1 VIKEMIKNKFTNT
14 SRSISFNFK
23 NNKFKKNRIKQPHTW
38 FLTDNKKT
46 KHPLKIIK
54 KLPKN
59 SGVIIRS
66 YSNRKINNKEINKW
80 KSRRL
85 LTILKAGKYSK
96 MLYTDGIHYPQW
108 IQSSIVKKNDIK
120 SISVH
125 GGKDIR
131 KSINIRANL
140 VFISPVFE
148 TTSHKN
154 EKSLGIIRL
163 GLLVK
168 LFKIPAIALGGI
180 NNDNISRLKSLPISG
195 CAGIDAFL
203 EN

>member
-1 VIKEMIKNKFTNT
+1 MIKNKFTNT

-85 LTILKAGKYSK
+85 LTILKAGKYSR

-168 LFKIPAIALGGI
+168 LFKIPVIALGGI

>member
-1 VIKEMIKNKFTNT
+1 MIKNKFINT

>member
-1 VIKEMIKNKFTNT
+1 MIKNKFITT

-23 NNKFKKNRIKQPHTW
+23 NNKFKKNRIKQPYIW
-38 FLTDNKKT
+38 FLTDNEKT
-46 KHPLKIIK
+46 KYPLKIIK

-59 SGVIIRS
+59 SGVVIRD
-66 YSNRKINNKEINKW
+66 YSNKKINTKEINKW

-85 LTILKAGKYSK
+85 LTILKAGKCSRA
-96 MLYTDGIHYPQW
+96 LYIDGIHYPQW
-108 IQSSIVKKNDIK
+108 VQSSLIKNNYVK

-125 GGKDIR
+125 SGKDIR

-180 NNDNISRLKSLPISG
+180 NNNNISRLKSLPISG

-203 EN
+203 ED

>member
-1 VIKEMIKNKFTNT
+1 MIKNKFITT

-23 NNKFKKNRIKQPHTW
+23 NKKFKKNRIKHPYIW
-38 FLTDNKKT
+38 FLTDNNKIKY
-46 KHPLKIIK
+46 PLKVLK
-54 KLPKN
+54 KLPKK
-59 SGVIIRS
+59 SGVIIRN
-66 YSNRKINNKEINKW
+66 YSNKKIVNKEISKW
-80 KSRRL
+80 RSRRL

-96 MLYTDGIHYPQW
+96 TLYSDGIHYPQW
-108 IQSSIVKKNDIK
+108 LQSSLVKKNAIK

-125 GGKDIR
+125 SGKDIR

-154 EKSLGIIRL
+154 KKGLGIIRL

-168 LFKIPAIALGGI
+168 LFKIPVIALGGI
-180 NNDNISRLKSLPISG
+180 NNNNVSRLRSLPISG
-195 CAGIDAFL
+195 CAGIDIFS
-203 EN
+203 ED

>member
-1 VIKEMIKNKFTNT
+1 MIKNKFINT

-23 NNKFKKNRIKQPHTW
+23 NNKFKKNRIKQPYIW

-46 KHPLKIIK
+46 RHPLKIIK

-59 SGVIIRS
+59 SGVIIRD
-66 YSNRKINNKEINKW
+66 YSNNKINSKEINKW

-85 LTILKAGKYSK
+85 LTILKAGKCSRP
-96 MLYTDGIHYPQW
+96 LYIDGIHYPQW
-108 IQSSIVKKNDIK
+108 MQSSLVKNNEVK

-125 GGKDIR
+125 SGKDIR

-140 VFISPVFE
+140 VFISSVFE

-168 LFKIPAIALGGI
+168 LFKIPVIALGGI
-180 NNDNISRLKSLPISG
+180 NKNNITRLKNLPISG
-195 CAGIDAFL
+195 CAAIDAFL
-203 EN
+203 ED

>member
-1 VIKEMIKNKFTNT
+1 MIKNKFTNT

>member
-1 VIKEMIKNKFTNT
+1 MIKNKFITT

-23 NNKFKKNRIKQPHTW
+23 NNTLKKNRIKHPYIW

-46 KHPLKIIK
+46 KCPLKILE
-54 KLPKN
+54 KLPKK
-59 SGVIIRS
+59 SGVIIRD
-66 YSNRKINNKEINKW
+66 YNNNKIINNEINKW
-80 KSRRL
+80 RSRRL
-85 LTILKAGKYSK
+85 LTIIKAGKYSK
-96 MLYTDGIHYPQW
+96 TLYSDGVHYPQW
-108 IQSSIVKKNDIK
+108 LQSSLIKRNAIK
-120 SISVH
+120 SMSVH
-125 GGKDIR
+125 SGKDIR

-154 EKSLGIIRL
+154 RKELGIIKL

-168 LFKIPAIALGGI
+168 LFKIPVIALGGI
-180 NNDNISRLKSLPISG
+180 NNDNVSRLRGLPISG
-195 CAGIDAFL
+195 CAGIDVFS

>member
-1 VIKEMIKNKFTNT
+1 MIKNKFITT

-23 NNKFKKNRIKQPHTW
+23 NKKYKKNIIKHPYIW

-46 KHPLKIIK
+46 KYPLKVLK
-54 KLPKN
+54 KLPKK
-59 SGVIIRS
+59 SGVIIRD
-66 YSNRKINNKEINKW
+66 YTNKKIVNKEINQW
-80 KSRRL
+80 RSRRL

-96 MLYTDGIHYPQW
+96 TLYTDGIHYPQW
-108 IQSSIVKKNDIK
+108 LQSSFMKRNAIK

-125 GGKDIR
+125 SAKDIR

-140 VFISPVFE
+140 VFISPIFA

-154 EKSLGIIRL
+154 KKGLGIIKL

-180 NNDNISRLKSLPISG
+180 NNNNVTRLKGLPISG
-195 CAGIDAFL
+195 CAGIDVFS
-203 EN
+203 ED

>member
-1 VIKEMIKNKFTNT
+1 MIKNKFINT

-23 NNKFKKNRIKQPHTW
+23 NNKFKKNRFKQPHIW

-46 KHPLKIIK
+46 KNPLKIIK

-59 SGVIIRS
+59 SGVIIRD
-66 YSNRKINNKEINKW
+66 YSNKKINTKKLNKW

-85 LTILKAGKYSK
+85 LTILKAGKYSRT
-96 MLYTDGIHYPQW
+96 LYSDGIHYPQW
-108 IQSSIVKKNDIK
+108 LQSSLVKKNAIK

-125 GGKDIR
+125 SGKDIR

-180 NNDNISRLKSLPISG
+180 NNDNVCRLRSLPISG
-195 CAGIDAFL
+195 CAGIDVFS
-203 EN
+203 ED

>member
-1 VIKEMIKNKFTNT
+1 MIKNKFITT

-23 NNKFKKNRIKQPHTW
+23 NNKLKKNRIKHPYIW

-46 KHPLKIIK
+46 KYPLKIFE
-54 KLPKN
+54 KLPKK
-59 SGVIIRS
+59 SGVIIRD
-66 YSNRKINNKEINKW
+66 YNNKKIINNEINKW
-80 KSRRL
+80 RSRRL
-85 LTILKAGKYSK
+85 LTIIKAGKYSK
-96 MLYTDGIHYPQW
+96 TLYSDGVHYPQW
-108 IQSSIVKKNDIK
+108 LQSSLIKRNAIK
-120 SISVH
+120 SMSVH
-125 GGKDIR
+125 SGKDIR

-154 EKSLGIIRL
+154 RKELGIIKL

-168 LFKIPAIALGGI
+168 LFKIPVIALGGI
-180 NNDNISRLKSLPISG
+180 NNDNVSRLRGLPISG
-195 CAGIDAFL
+195 CAGIDVFS

>member
-1 VIKEMIKNKFTNT
+1 MIKNKFINT

-23 NNKFKKNRIKQPHTW
+23 NNKFKKNRIKQPHIW

-59 SGVIIRS
+59 SGVIIRN
-66 YSNRKINNKEINKW
+66 YSNKKINTKEINKW
-80 KSRRL
+80 KSKRL
-85 LTILKAGKYSK
+85 LTILKGGKYSRG
-96 MLYTDGIHYPQW
+96 LHTDGIHYPQW
-108 IQSSIVKKNDIK
+108 IQSSLVKKNHLK

-125 GGKDIR
+125 SGKDIR

-140 VFISPVFE
+140 VFISPVFV

-168 LFKIPAIALGGI
+168 LFKIPVIALGGI
-180 NNDNISRLKSLPISG
+180 NKNNISRLKNLPISG
-195 CAGIDAFL
+195 CAAIDAFL
-203 EN
+203 EE

>member
-1 VIKEMIKNKFTNT
+1 MIKNKFITT

-23 NNKFKKNRIKQPHTW
+23 NNKFKKNRIKQPYIW

-46 KHPLKIIK
+46 KYPLKVLK
-54 KLPKN
+54 KLPKKT
-59 SGVIIRS
+59 GVIIRD
-66 YSNRKINNKEINKW
+66 YTNKKIVNKEINQW
-80 KSRRL
+80 RSRKL

-96 MLYTDGIHYPQW
+96 TLYTDGIHYPQW
-108 IQSSIVKKNDIK
+108 LQSSIMKRDAIK

-125 GGKDIR
+125 SGKDIR

>member
-1 VIKEMIKNKFTNT
+1 MIKNKFINT

-23 NNKFKKNRIKQPHTW
+23 NNKFKKNRFKQPHIW

-46 KHPLKIIK
+46 KNPLKIIK

-59 SGVIIRS
+59 SGVIIRD
-66 YSNRKINNKEINKW
+66 YSNKKINTKKLNKW

-85 LTILKAGKYSK
+85 LTILKAGKYSR

-108 IQSSIVKKNDIK
+108 IQSSLIKENDLK

-125 GGKDIR
+125 SGKDIR
-131 KSINIRANL
+131 KSINLKANL

-148 TTSHKN
+148 TTSHSN
-154 EKSLGIIRL
+154 QNCLGIIKL
-163 GLLVK
+163 GLLTK
-168 LFKIPAIALGGI
+168 LFKIPVIALGGI
-180 NNDNISRLKSLPISG
+180 NKNNITRLKNLPISG
-195 CAGIDAFL
+195 CAAIDAFL
-203 EN
+203 ED

>member
-1 VIKEMIKNKFTNT
+1 MIKNKFTNT

-168 LFKIPAIALGGI
+168 LFKIPVIALGGI

>member
-1 VIKEMIKNKFTNT
+1 MIKNKFINT

-23 NNKFKKNRIKQPHTW
+23 NNKFKKNRVKHPYIW

-46 KHPLKIIK
+46 KYPLKVLK
-54 KLPKN
+54 KLPKK
-59 SGVIIRS
+59 SGVIIRD
-66 YSNRKINNKEINKW
+66 YTNKKIVNKEINQW
-80 KSRRL
+80 RSRRL

-96 MLYTDGIHYPQW
+96 TLYTDGIHYPQW
-108 IQSSIVKKNDIK
+108 LQSSLMKRNAIK

-125 GGKDIR
+125 SAKDIR

-140 VFISPVFE
+140 VFISPIFE

-154 EKSLGIIRL
+154 KKGLGIIKL

-180 NNDNISRLKSLPISG
+180 NNDNVARLRGLPISG
-195 CAGIDAFL
+195 CAGIDVFS
-203 EN
+203 ED

>member
-1 VIKEMIKNKFTNT
+1 MIKNKFINT

-23 NNKFKKNRIKQPHTW
+23 NNKFKKNSFKQHHIW

-46 KHPLKIIK
+46 KNPLKIIK

-59 SGVIIRS
+59 SGVIIRD
-66 YSNRKINNKEINKW
+66 YSNKKINTKKINKW

-85 LTILKAGKYSK
+85 LTILKAGKYSR

-108 IQSSIVKKNDIK
+108 IQSSLVKKNDIK

-195 CAGIDAFL
+195 CAGIDAFV

>member
-1 VIKEMIKNKFTNT
+1 MIKNKFITT

-23 NNKFKKNRIKQPHTW
+23 NNKFKKNRIKQPYIW
-38 FLTDNKKT
+38 FLTDNEKT
-46 KHPLKIIK
+46 KYFLKIIK

-59 SGVIIRS
+59 SGVIIRN
-66 YSNRKINNKEINKW
+66 YSNKKINTKEINKW

-85 LTILKAGKYSK
+85 LTILKAGNCSRT
-96 MLYTDGIHYPQW
+96 LYTDGIHYPQW
-108 IQSSIVKKNDIK
+108 IQSSLIKNNYVK

-125 GGKDIR
+125 SGKDIR

-180 NNDNISRLKSLPISG
+180 NNNNISRLKSLPISG
-195 CAGIDAFL
+195 CACIDAFL
-203 EN
+203 ED

>member
-1 VIKEMIKNKFTNT
+1 MIKNKFINT

-23 NNKFKKNRIKQPHTW
+23 NNKFKKNRIKHPYIW

-46 KHPLKIIK
+46 KYPLKVLR
-54 KLPKN
+54 KLPKK
-59 SGVIIRS
+59 SGVIIRD
-66 YSNRKINNKEINKW
+66 YTNKKIVNKEINQW
-80 KSRRL
+80 RSRRL

-108 IQSSIVKKNDIK
+108 LQSSFMKRNAIK

-125 GGKDIR
+125 SAKDIR

-140 VFISPVFE
+140 VFISPIFE

-154 EKSLGIIRL
+154 KKGLGIIKL

-180 NNDNISRLKSLPISG
+180 NNDNVTRLRGLPISG
-195 CAGIDAFL
+195 CAGIDVFL
-203 EN
+203 ED